1 MVGDKIK
8 LKRRELGMTQQK
20 LADLVGISRIE
31 INKIENNKVPNL
43 RAGTAFSIAKA
54 LKVSMDFLFCDE
66 CLENEPV
73 ND

>member
-8 LKRRELGMTQQK
+8 LTRQSLGLTQQK
-20 LADLVGISRIE
+20 LADMIGISRIE
-31 INKIENNKVPNL
+31 INKIENNKAPNL

-66 CLENEPV
+66 CLDNEPE